1 MLQFSKLKK
10 SRNEW
15 RTKATFR
22 AEKLR
27 EMKKVHKYYKEKT
40 AKLIETNEQL
50 KKELEEINKR
60 KIIL

>member
-22 AEKLR
+22 ADKLR

-50 KKELEEINKR
+50 KKELEEINKK